1 MKEANP
7 GGEAAQTDEPEI
19 NEQSVVDFLSLDRDF
34 FVRHPGLLSE
44 LNLPHGSGRTV
55 SLVEHQVSI
64 LRERNMDMRRRT
76 NELVNAARNN
86 DQIFAKT
93 RSLTLALL
101 DAESRQA
108 LNEVL
113 ATYVLVDFEAD
124 FVCCHLQGEAT
135 SLDHICMYPD
145 GLPFE
150 GLLSPDKST
159 CTTLRQEELQLI
171 FPNSEHDDSGSAALL
186 PLALPDTSGML
197 CIGSRDAQR
206 FAPDMDT
213 LFVTY
218 IADILGKVLTRM
230 PDTH

>member
-1 MKEANP
+1 MKKANATGSEAS
-7 GGEAAQTDEPEI
+7 AATPVE
-19 NEQSVVDFLSLDRDF
+19 EQSVVDFLRLDNDF

-76 NELVNAARNN
+76 NELVNAAREN

-124 FVCCHLQGEAT
+124 FVCCHLQGHAS
-135 SLDHICMYPD
+135 SLDHIRMHPGDFPFAGMLNPD
-145 GLPFE
+145 
-150 GLLSPDKST
+150 SAM
-159 CTTLRQEELQLI
+159 CTTLREEELSQI
-171 FPNSEHDDSGSAALL
+171 FPNSEHDSSGSAALL
-186 PLALPDTSGML
+186 PLSLPDSGGLL
-197 CIGSRDAQR
+197 CIGSRNAQH
-206 FAPDMDT
+206 FSPDMDT

-218 IADILGKVLTRM
+218 IADVLSKVLAHL
-230 PDTH
+230 PGDG